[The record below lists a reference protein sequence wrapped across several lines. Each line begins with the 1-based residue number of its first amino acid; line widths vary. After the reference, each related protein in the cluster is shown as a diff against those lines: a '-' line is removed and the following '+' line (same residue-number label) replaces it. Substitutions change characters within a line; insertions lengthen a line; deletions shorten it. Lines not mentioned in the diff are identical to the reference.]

1 MLRWRFSTNAPAST
15 VLVQLMVGSVL
26 LSEGIQ
32 KFLYPVELA
41 AHRFFHVAWIAL
53 LLIVGAGKKWSAV
66 AAIARS
72 NSA

>member
-1 MLRWRFSTNAPAST
+1 
-15 VLVQLMVGSVL
+15 MVGSVL